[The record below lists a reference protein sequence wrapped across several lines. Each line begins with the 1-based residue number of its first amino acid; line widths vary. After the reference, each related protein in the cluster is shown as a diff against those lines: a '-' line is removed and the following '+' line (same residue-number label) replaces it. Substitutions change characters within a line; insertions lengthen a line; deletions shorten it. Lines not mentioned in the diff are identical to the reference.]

1 MNAMS
6 ILATKKHIKWLP
18 YKLSSTN
25 GTIYNLAYIST
36 WLQIIKLWYVRYV
49 LNDYYSPIN
58 SSPNASGSISRDSQ
72 CTITELC
79 IHQI

>member
-18 YKLSSTN
+18 YKLSNTN
-25 GTIYNLAYIST
+25 DTKYNLAYIGT

-49 LNDYYSPIN
+49 LNDYSPIKP
-58 SSPNASGSISRDSQ
+58 SLNASGSSSRDSQ